1 MGNKLAIFVCG
12 SGGSGKTTFVNQH
25 FGLFKQVNVDI
36 PYEELLNN
44 SGIGLKINEFN
55 PTDLSKSAE
64 FFERAKDI
72 SYATLM
78 ESIEMGEN
86 IVIDSI
92 GRNSD
97 YVLQQRKQLKLN
109 GYDTVM
115 FMLYAP
121 LELCIERVKSRNRV
135 YDESITID
143 SWYLSYNNIVNF
155 KKEFSNDFY
164 LVFSE
169 ENVDWDQKISNI
181 IQKKKLN
188 TNINQKDKYL

>member
-1 MGNKLAIFVCG
+1 MGNKLAVFVCG
-12 SGGSGKTTFVNQH
+12 SGGSGKTTFVNHH
-25 FGLFKQVNVDI
+25 FGSFKQVNVDI

-44 SGIGLKINEFN
+44 SGLGLRINEFN
-55 PTDLSKSAE
+55 PNDLSKSAE

-72 SYATLM
+72 SYSTLI
-78 ESIEMGEN
+78 ESIEMGED

-97 YVLQQRKQLKLN
+97 YVFQQRKQLKLN

-121 LELCIERVKSRNRV
+121 LELCIERVKGRNRV

-155 KKEFSNDFY
+155 KKEFSDDFY
-164 LVFSE
+164 LVFSG
-169 ENVDWDQKISNI
+169 ENVDWNQKISNLI
-181 IQKKKLN
+181 EKKKLN
-188 TNINQKDKYL
+188 INPKDKYL